1 MALYNPEFRPDSG
14 ASGRWARRRRG
25 LDRKGIPAEPPLWGC
40 LSESAGARCAGIPS
54 RPAFEGFFISFCIV
68 ARNTIGGGAGAR
80 GLSGAI
86 FKSTGVV
93 GALTLLSRVTGLAR
107 EMVYA
112 QVFGASALMDA
123 FLVAFKIPNFLRR
136 LFAEGAFSQGFVPVI
151 SEYRHKRSQAE
162 TRELVSGVAGTL
174 GTVLFVVSV
183 IGVIAAPVLVLIFA
197 PGFRG
202 TEGKFEQAAQ
212 MLRFTFPYILFISLT
227 ALFGGVLNS
236 YGRFAIPALTSTLMN
251 VVMIVFTAWLAAGSS
266 NPGLVMAVGVFVAG
280 VLQVIFQLP
289 AVARLGL
296 LSWPTWRPALDGVRR
311 IGTLMLPGIVGSS
324 MAQISLLL
332 DSFIASFLVDG
343 SIAWLYFAD
352 RLMEFPLGV
361 FSIALATVIL
371 PGLSAHHAQA
381 SKEQFSGTL
390 DWALRLTLL
399 LATPAAVGMLVFAGP
414 ITATIFGRGQF
425 SAHDVQ
431 MTAYAL
437 MTYSFGMLFMSLVK
451 VLAPGFFARQDTRTP
466 VRVGMI
472 ALAVNVGLNLAIVLP
487 AAHAGFPAPH
497 ALLAVSTSLAAGL
510 NTVLLLRGLRR
521 AGVYTPAPGW
531 AALALRIVAA
541 NALMAGALLW
551 MGGDLDKWMAAGALA
566 RVGRC
571 GLCIAGAAALYFA
584 ALYALGL
591 RYRHVAHS

>member
-1 MALYNPEFRPDSG
+1 
-14 ASGRWARRRRG
+14 
-25 LDRKGIPAEPPLWGC
+25 
-40 LSESAGARCAGIPS
+40 
-54 RPAFEGFFISFCIV
+54 
-68 ARNTIGGGAGAR
+68 
-80 GLSGAI
+80 LSGAI
-86 FKSTGVV
+86 FKSTGLV
-93 GALTLLSRVTGLAR
+93 GALTLLSRVTGLIR

-151 SEYRHKRSQAE
+151 SEYRHKRSHEE
-162 TRELVSGVAGTL
+162 TKELVSGVAGTL
-174 GTVLFVVSV
+174 GAILFVVSV
-183 IGVIAAPVLVLIFA
+183 VGVVAAPVLVFLFA

-202 TEGKFEQAAQ
+202 TEGKFEQAAL
-212 MLRFTFPYILFISLT
+212 MLRFTFPYIFFVSLT

-236 YGRFAIPALTSTLMN
+236 YGRFAIPAFTSTLMN

-266 NPGLVMAVGVFVAG
+266 NPGLVMSAGVFVAG
-280 VLQVIFQLP
+280 ALQVAFQLP

-296 LSWPTWRPALDGVRR
+296 LSWPVWRPKLEGVRR
-311 IGTLMLPGIVGSS
+311 IGSLMLPGILGSS
-324 MAQISLLL
+324 IAQISLLL
-332 DSFIASFLVDG
+332 DSFIASFLVNG

-371 PGLSAHHAQA
+371 PGLSAHHAKA
-381 SKEQFSGTL
+381 SKEQFSATI

-414 ITATIFGRGQF
+414 ITATIFGRGEF

-451 VLAPGFFARQDTRTP
+451 VLVPGFFARQDTRTP
-466 VRVGMI
+466 VRVGMV
-472 ALAVNVGLNLAIVLP
+472 ALGLNVGLNLAIVLP

-497 ALLAVSTSLAAGL
+497 ALLAISTSLSAGL
-510 NTVLLLRGLRR
+510 NTVLLLRGLRK
-521 AGVYTPAPGW
+521 AGVYSPAAGW
-531 AALALRIVAA
+531 PALLTRIVVA
-541 NALMAGALLW
+541 NAVMAGALLW
-551 MGGDLDKWMAAGALA
+551 MGGDLEGWMGAGGLT

-571 GLCIAGAAALYFA
+571 ALCISGAAALYFVV
-584 ALYALGL
+584 LYALGL
-591 RYRHVAHS
+591 RYRHVAHVH

>member
-1 MALYNPEFRPDSG
+1 
-14 ASGRWARRRRG
+14 
-25 LDRKGIPAEPPLWGC
+25 
-40 LSESAGARCAGIPS
+40 
-54 RPAFEGFFISFCIV
+54 
-68 ARNTIGGGAGAR
+68 
-80 GLSGAI
+80 LSGAI
-86 FKSTGVV
+86 FKSTGIV
-93 GALTLLSRVTGLAR
+93 GALTLLSRVTGLIR

-112 QVFGASALMDA
+112 QVFGAGALMDA
-123 FLVAFKIPNFLRR
+123 FLVAIKIPNFLRR
-136 LFAEGAFSQGFVPVI
+136 LFAEGSFSQGFVPVI
-151 SEYRHKRSQAE
+151 SEYRHKKTHEE

-174 GTVLFVVSV
+174 GGVLFVVTV
-183 IGVIAAPVLVLIFA
+183 IGVVAAPVLVLMFA

-212 MLRFTFPYILFISLT
+212 MLRFTFPYIFFVSLT

-236 YGRFAIPALTSTLMN
+236 YGRFAVPAITSTLMN

-266 NPGLVMAVGVFVAG
+266 NPGLVMSAGVFVSG
-280 VLQVIFQLP
+280 VVQVVFQLP

-311 IGTLMLPGIVGSS
+311 IGKLMLPGILGSS
-324 MAQISLLL
+324 IAQISLLL
-332 DSFIASFLVDG
+332 DSLIASFLVDG

-371 PGLSAHHAQA
+371 PGLSAHHAKA
-381 SKEQFSGTL
+381 SKELFSGTL
-390 DWALRLTLL
+390 DWALRVTLL

-451 VLAPGFFARQDTRTP
+451 VLAPGYFARQDTRTP

-472 ALAVNVGLNLAIVLP
+472 ALGVNVAVNLAVVLP
-487 AAHAGFPAPH
+487 AARAGFPAPH

-510 NTVLLLRGLRR
+510 NTVLLLRGLRK
-521 AGVYTPAPGW
+521 AGVYSPAAGW
-531 AALALRIVAA
+531 AALLTRIVVA
-541 NALMAGALLW
+541 NGVMAGFLVW
-551 MGGDLDKWMAAGALA
+551 MGGDLEGWMAAGTMA
-566 RVGRC
+566 RVSRC
-571 GLCIAGAAALYFA
+571 ALCIGGAAAVYFG

-591 RYRHVAHS
+591 RYRHVAHA